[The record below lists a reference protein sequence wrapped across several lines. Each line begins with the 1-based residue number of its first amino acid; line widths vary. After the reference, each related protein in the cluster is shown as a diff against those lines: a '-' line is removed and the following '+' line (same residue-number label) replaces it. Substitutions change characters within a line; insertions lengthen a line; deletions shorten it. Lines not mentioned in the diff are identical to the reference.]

1 METDR
6 DACPFHRNNAMRMP
20 ILQKKKKKKKK
31 KAKET
36 MHADCQTQCPA
47 SWGLLSPLFLSSL
60 PLRNV
65 CNTCYGSSSLTS
77 T

>member
-6 DACPFHRNNAMRMP
+6 DACPFHRNNATMRMP
-20 ILQKKKKKKKK
+20 ILQKKSEG
-31 KAKET
+31 KET
-36 MHADCQTQCPA
+36 MHADCQTQRAA

-65 CNTCYGSSSLTS
+65 THAMVLAL
-77 T
+77 